1 MVCLHE
7 AQHLVGSSD
16 GIFCRKCGR
25 KFVDFK
31 AIENDRKSSNLTANA
46 EKDGEVKEIIEEE
59 KKTAVPA
66 KGRATKGAKST
77 KKKAVSE

>member
-1 MVCLHE
+1 
-7 AQHLVGSSD
+7 
-16 GIFCRKCGR
+16 
-25 KFVDFK
+25 
-31 AIENDRKSSNLTANA
+31 LTANA